1 MAKILIIEDDM
12 DTAALLNRFL
22 TKNGYEVITA
32 NAGSKGI
39 GLIDAEKP
47 DVVLCDYRLGD
58 MDGKQ
63 ILEHINQ
70 SNCNIKLVF
79 ITGYSDVKVA
89 VDVMKNGAFD
99 YVTKPLLP
107 EEILLT
113 IKKALTAKEEEPFV
127 ANRAATASAV
137 KNKKT
142 GSNSNPQYI
151 DAKSKA
157 ATEMYRQIDLVA
169 QTNYSVIIHGESGT
183 GKESVA
189 LRIHEKSKRA
199 GQPFIAVDCG
209 ALSKELAASEL
220 FGHEKGSFTG
230 AIANKT
236 GSFELAN
243 GGTIFLDEI
252 ANLPY
257 DVQVSL
263 LRVVQERKVKKV
275 GSEKEVGIDVR
286 IIVASNEKLDEVVA
300 KGKFREDL
308 YYRFNE
314 FGITIH
320 PLRERK
326 EDVMQFAEFFLQKA
340 SVELG
345 KEMEAFT
352 PDVVDAFMQYNW
364 PGNLRELNNVVKR
377 SALLSSGNVVEL
389 SALPQEIIHYRKFN
403 PNEDGTITETKIYTA
418 PKINTDNL
426 DIKKVALNAEY
437 ELIMGTLQ
445 KVQFNKSKA
454 AKMLNIDRKTLYNKM
469 SAYGILSEEAQ

>member
-22 TKNGYEVITA
+22 TKNGYEVFSA
-32 NAGSKGI
+32 NTGNKGI
-39 GLIDAEKP
+39 ALLDAEKP
-47 DVVLCDYRLGD
+47 AVVLCDYRLGD

-70 SNCNIKLVF
+70 GGSNTRLIF

-113 IKKALTAKEEEPFV
+113 IKKALAAKEEEPNI
-127 ANRAATASAV
+127 ANNTASV
-137 KNKKT
+137 TKTKKT
-142 GSNSNPQYI
+142 DKSSNPQYI

-189 LRIHEKSKRA
+189 LRIHEKSKRS

-314 FGITIH
+314 FGITIA
-320 PLRERK
+320 PLRDRK

-340 SVELG
+340 SLELG

-352 PDVVDAFMQYNW
+352 PDVVEAFMQYNW

-403 PNEDGTITETKIYTA
+403 PNEDGTVTEAKLYTA

-469 SAYGILSEEAQ
+469 SAYGILSEEA